1 MGTMKVTLEDE
12 NGERLVQILEQV
24 GEPLNRGM
32 SKAVGPRFPWASTID
47 PYGDT
52 TFNHMQA
59 ALLRK
64 EWAIL
69 VQEAPDET
77 TKNVLLQVDEIL
89 RRCVSERLYVKF
101 YGD

>member
-1 MGTMKVTLEDE
+1 MAFDVALEDE
-12 NGERLVQILEQV
+12 NGQRITFI
-24 GEPLNRGM
+24 GEPVGVPIARSV

-52 TFNHMQA
+52 TFNHLQA
-59 ALLRK
+59 ELLRK

-69 VQEAPDET
+69 IQEAEDEKT
-77 TKNVLLQVDEIL
+77 RAVLLQVDEVL
-89 RRCVSERLYVKF
+89 QRCVAERLYVKF

>member
-12 NGERLVQILEQV
+12 NGKRLVQILEQI

-32 SKAVGPRFPWASTID
+32 SKAVGPRFPWTSTID

-52 TFNHMQA
+52 TFNHIQA
-59 ALLRK
+59 ELLRK

-69 VQEAPDET
+69 IQEAEDEK
-77 TKNVLLQVDEIL
+77 TKDALLQVDEVL
-89 RRCVSERLYVKF
+89 QRCVSERLYVKF

>member
-1 MGTMKVTLEDE
+1 MAFNVALEDE
-12 NGERLVQILEQV
+12 NGKKIVLVVEQI
-24 GEPLNRGM
+24 GEPLARAM

-52 TFNHMQA
+52 TFNRIQA
-59 ALLRK
+59 ELLRK

-69 VQEAPDET
+69 IQEAVDEK
-77 TKNVLLQVDEIL
+77 TKEALAQVDEIL
-89 RRCVSERLYVKF
+89 ERCVSGVHLYVKF

>member
-12 NGERLVQILEQV
+12 NGKRLVQILEQI

-52 TFNHMQA
+52 TFNHMQVE
-59 ALLRK
+59 LLRK

-69 VQEAPDET
+69 IEEAEDAK
-77 TKNVLLQVDEIL
+77 TKDVLLQIDGIL
-89 RRCVSERLYVKF
+89 RRCVCERLYVKF